1 MTLPMVLPD
10 RLPKHPINP
19 AVDNAICRIVQSI
32 GYAFDPYPD
41 GPTFLDNDA
50 VTLDEKHP
58 PHHLVN
64 IYGWL
69 LDNVRIIPRWPYH
82 PEDPMVSEKLGC
94 RTIWRRVLTLATLN
108 FHHRPN
114 IRLVSLTWTGLRW
127 GGGYSCCG
135 AAQSRSYY
143 LNIECFRF
151 GQGLAFSLIIRHSH
165 ARGSTRESRS
175 LH

>member
-1 MTLPMVLPD
+1 MVLPD

-32 GYAFDPYPD
+32 GYAIDPYPD

-82 PEDPMVSEKLGC
+82 PEDLMVSEKFGC
-94 RTIWRRVLTLATLN
+94 RTIWRRVLTLATLQVLYMRRN
-108 FHHRPN
+108 TCAETSTIDPIYDLYLWLGRDCDGEGAIRVMERP
-114 IRLVSLTWTGLRW
+114 S
-127 GGGYSCCG
+127 
-135 AAQSRSYY
+135 
-143 LNIECFRF
+143 
-151 GQGLAFSLIIRHSH
+151 QGP
-165 ARGSTRESRS
+165 TT
-175 LH
+175 